1 MGIEV
6 EKERERRRVRAA
18 SYDST
23 KGGRDLRGISDPHL
37 LLAPWRN
44 RQREVGKLG
53 YPDNF
58 LRSKDPVATRNTF
71 PPSFSFV
78 LFLSLSLSVLSASLL
93 SFLFLLPLSIHISI
107 FRPNLSPSLDS
118 DSLPRAR
125 KQNRPSSYS
134 CRVYRSTLV
143 LANIVYAGRQN
154 SILDS
159 GTPHLFVTFRR
170 SVSSC
175 SYLGTLR
182 FDESL
187 ARTISR
193 LIIIM

>member
-1 MGIEV
+1 M
-6 EKERERRRVRAA
+6 RAA

-23 KGGRDLRGISDPHL
+23 KGGRDLRGISDSHL

-71 PPSFSFV
+71 RPSFSFV
-78 LFLSLSLSVLSASLL
+78 LFLSLSVLSASLL

-125 KQNRPSSYS
+125 KQNRPSSY
-134 CRVYRSTLV
+134 RVVSIV
-143 LANIVYAGRQN
+143 QPSSSNIVYAADKTA
-154 SILDS
+154 S
-159 GTPHLFVTFRR
+159 
-170 SVSSC
+170 
-175 SYLGTLR
+175 
-182 FDESL
+182 
-187 ARTISR
+187 
-193 LIIIM
+193 